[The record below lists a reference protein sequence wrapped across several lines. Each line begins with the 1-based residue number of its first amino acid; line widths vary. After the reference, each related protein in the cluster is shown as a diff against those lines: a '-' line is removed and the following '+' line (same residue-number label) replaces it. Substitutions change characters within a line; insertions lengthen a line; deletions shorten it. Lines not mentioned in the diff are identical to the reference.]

1 MPQETDVLELAPPQI
16 AEAPVGDRGV
26 VPPQTLE
33 AILKERSGRALR
45 GLQTDLLA
53 RGLLTGP
60 TAAALEKRCEDVR
73 RLLRK
78 TRTVAWVWANVY
90 GYGQDDLFPA
100 PLHGREAAYL
110 AVVQAGVILVLDKE
124 YRRIA
129 CCVTD
134 DGRVWTRYAIRRRT
148 SLNPR
153 SLYLCKIKRFSP
165 AR

>member
-1 MPQETDVLELAPPQI
+1 VEEVLASLKDARSNRAIDQLVSQLVAI
-16 AEAPVGDRGV
+16 GAIDDRSR
-26 VPPQTLE
+26 E
-33 AILKERSGRALR
+33 AIEERRKAI
-45 GLQTDLLA
+45 Q
-53 RGLLTGP
+53 
-60 TAAALEKRCEDVR
+60 
-73 RLLRK
+73 RLLVK

-124 YRRIA
+124 YRRIG

-153 SLYLCKIKRFSP
+153 RLYLCKIKRFSP